1 MIQKPLDGPRFRV
14 VRTGAAA
21 CVLALSMSVGFGA
34 TAATPHAHAEK
45 PIVSPDTAPPP
56 GDPAAPPDKT
66 ERASNTPCV
75 STGSGGNGPSIPE
88 AQRALNLEH
97 AWRFSRG
104 AGQLVAVID
113 TGVARHPRL
122 PGLIAGGDY
131 VSSGDGTEDCD
142 AHGTLVAGLIAATEV
157 DGQGFSGVAPEAQI
171 LTIRQTSRLYQKE
184 GANRDK
190 GPDAL
195 PQGYGTTRTMASA
208 IRRAADMGATVINV
222 SEVACRPTS
231 EPFEDT
237 DLGAA
242 VRYAAIEKNVVV
254 VVAAGN
260 SGENNSDSCKGTN
273 AVIDPLDPAA
283 DPWSKVDLNVS
294 PARYDDYVLTVGSV
308 NGNGQRSTFTV
319 PGPWLGVAAPGENIT
334 SLDPLFNDPNSRG
347 TAVQVGSVN
356 QQGRLG
362 PIQGTSFAT
371 PLVSGVAAL
380 VRARFPELSALEVIK
395 RIQATA
401 HAPAEGWNP
410 YVGYGAVDP
419 VQALTA
425 EVGRTL
431 PPKRPSPA
439 KSVQLPIPAPTP
451 PPNNRARD
459 VALIGSGAVTSLLV
473 LGMLASFPIRRRF
486 GIHGD
491 DT

>member
-1 MIQKPLDGPRFRV
+1 MTPKHLGSQRFRV

-21 CVLALSMSVGFGA
+21 CVLALGVSVGFGA
-34 TAATPHAHAEK
+34 TASNPAHAEK
-45 PIVSPDTAPPP
+45 PTVSPNTPPPP
-56 GDPAAPPDKT
+56 GEPAAPPDKT
-66 ERASNTPCV
+66 ERATNTPCV
-75 STGSGGNGPSIPE
+75 STGSGGSGPSIPE
-88 AQRALNLEH
+88 AQRSLNLEH

-142 AHGTLVAGLIAATEV
+142 AHGTFVAGLIAATKV

-171 LTIRQTSRLYQKE
+171 LTIRQTSKLYQKE

-195 PQGYGTTRTMASA
+195 PEGYGTTRTMASA
-208 IRRAADMGATVINV
+208 IRRAADMGASVINV

-242 VRYAAIEKNVVV
+242 VRYAAIEKDVVV

-260 SGENNSDSCKGTN
+260 SADACKGSN
-273 AVIDPLDPAA
+273 QVIDPLDPAA

-294 PARYDDYVLTVGSV
+294 PARYDDYVLAVGSID
-308 NGNGQRSTFTV
+308 GQGQPSTFTV

-347 TAVQVGSVN
+347 TAVQVGSIR
-356 QQGRLG
+356 QQGQLG

-380 VRARFPELSALEVIK
+380 VRARFPELSALEVVE

-419 VQALTA
+419 VAALTT
-425 EVGRTL
+425 EVGDTL
-431 PPKRPSPA
+431 PPKRPSPS
-439 KSVQLPIPAPTP
+439 KSVQLAVPAPP
-451 PPNNRARD
+451 PPPDHSARD
-459 VALIGSGAVTSLLV
+459 VALIGSGTIAALLA
-473 LGMLASFPIRRRF
+473 LGLLASFPIRRRF
-486 GIHGD
+486 GVSD
-491 DT
+491 DDM

>member
-1 MIQKPLDGPRFRV
+1 MF
-14 VRTGAAA
+14 
-21 CVLALSMSVGFGA
+21 
-34 TAATPHAHAEK
+34 
-45 PIVSPDTAPPP
+45 
-56 GDPAAPPDKT
+56 
-66 ERASNTPCV
+66 
-75 STGSGGNGPSIPE
+75 
-88 AQRALNLEH
+88 
-97 AWRFSRG
+97 
-104 AGQLVAVID
+104 
-113 TGVARHPRL
+113 
-122 PGLIAGGDY
+122 
-131 VSSGDGTEDCD
+131 
-142 AHGTLVAGLIAATEV
+142 
-157 DGQGFSGVAPEAQI
+157 
-171 LTIRQTSRLYQKE
+171 
-184 GANRDK
+184 
-190 GPDAL
+190 
-195 PQGYGTTRTMASA
+195 
-208 IRRAADMGATVINV
+208 
-222 SEVACRPTS
+222 
-231 EPFEDT
+231 
-237 DLGAA
+237 
-242 VRYAAIEKNVVV
+242 
-254 VVAAGN
+254 
-260 SGENNSDSCKGTN
+260 
-273 AVIDPLDPAA
+273 
-283 DPWSKVDLNVS
+283 
-294 PARYDDYVLTVGSV
+294 VGSV

-459 VALIGSGAVTSLLV
+459 VALIGSGAVTSLLA

-486 GIHGD
+486 GITSED
-491 DT
+491 S

>member
-1 MIQKPLDGPRFRV
+1 MSSKQRVDSCFRA
-14 VRTGAAA
+14 VRLSTAV
-21 CVLALSMSVGFGA
+21 CVLALSVSVGLGA
-34 TAATPHAHAEK
+34 TMGIPPAQAEK
-45 PIVSPDTAPPP
+45 PTVSPNTAPPP
-56 GDPAAPPDKT
+56 GEPAAPPDKT

-75 STGSGGNGPSIPE
+75 STGSGGNGPSTPD
-88 AQRALNLEH
+88 AQRSLDLQH
-97 AWRFSRG
+97 AWRFSKG

-131 VSSGDGTEDCD
+131 VSNSDGTEDCD

-157 DGQGFSGVAPEAQI
+157 DGQGFSGVAPQARI
-171 LTIRQTSRLYQKE
+171 LTIRQTSKLYQKE

-208 IRRAADMGATVINV
+208 IRRAADMGATVINI

-231 EPFEDT
+231 APFEDT
-237 DLGAA
+237 ELGAA
-242 VRYAAIEKNVVV
+242 VRYAAIEKDVVV

-260 SGENNSDSCKGTN
+260 LDESTDCKGTN
-273 AVIDPLDPAA
+273 PVIDPLDPAA
-283 DPWSKVDLNVS
+283 DPWSKVNLNVS
-294 PARYDDYVLTVGSV
+294 PARYDDYVLSVGSI
-308 NGNGQRSTFTV
+308 NGNGQPSTFTV

-334 SLDPLFNDPNSRG
+334 SLDPLFNDPNSKG
-347 TAVQVGSVN
+347 TAVQLGSV
-356 QQGRLG
+356 QQAGKLG

-395 RIQATA
+395 RIEATA

-410 YVGYGAVDP
+410 YIGYGAVDP
-419 VQALTA
+419 IAALTA
-425 EVGRTL
+425 EVPKTL
-431 PPKRPSPA
+431 PPKRPSA
-439 KSVQLPIPAPTP
+439 ASRVQLQVPAPAP
-451 PPNNRARD
+451 PPDNRARN
-459 VALIGSGAVTSLLV
+459 VALIGSGSVAILLV

-486 GIHGD
+486 GVRED
-491 DT
+491 Q